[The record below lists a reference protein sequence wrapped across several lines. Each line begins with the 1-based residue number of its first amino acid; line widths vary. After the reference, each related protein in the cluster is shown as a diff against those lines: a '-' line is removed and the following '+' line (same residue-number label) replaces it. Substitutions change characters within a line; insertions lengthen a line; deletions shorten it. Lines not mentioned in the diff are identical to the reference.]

1 MALKERELR
10 ENLRERELLVEIKNK
25 KTVRFVLKPNK
36 IEAQ

>member
-10 ENLRERELLVEIKNK
+10 ELRERELLVEIKNK